1 MIRSISYS
9 QDEILQWIIQLY
21 IESGHFDADATFS
34 SGGFYR
40 SSRIPLPAHR
50 FDLYPQ
56 RPDVQKADCR
66 KLPLDD
72 NTISSMILDPP
83 FLATKGPSL
92 SSDSGNLISRRFS
105 VCPNEA
111 ALRELYRDAIA
122 EAFRVIKPGGVL
134 VFKCQDKV
142 SSGKQHMMHCFVYNV
157 AVQRGFEV
165 LDLFVL
171 LANSRLIANW
181 QRNQKHARKFHCY
194 FWVFRKPTIK
204 NRRDAFENA

>member
-1 MIRSISYS
+1 MIKSISYS
-9 QDEILQWIIQLY
+9 QDEILEWIIQLY
-21 IESGHFDADATFS
+21 IKSGRFDADVTFS

-40 SSRIPLPAHR
+40 SSTIPLPAHR

-56 RPDVQKADCR
+56 SAEVQKADCR
-66 KLPLDD
+66 ELPLDD
-72 NTISSMILDPP
+72 ETLESIILDPP

-92 SSDSGNLISRRFS
+92 LSDSGNLINRRFS
-105 VCPNEA
+105 VCPTEA
-111 ALRELYRDAIA
+111 TLRDLYRDAIA
-122 EAFRVIKPGGVL
+122 ESFRVLKPGGIL

-142 SSGKQHMMHCFVYNV
+142 SSGKQYMMHCFVYNE

-181 QRNQKHARKFHCY
+181 QKNQKHARKFHCY
-194 FWVFRKPTIK
+194 FWVFRKPTK
-204 NRRDAFENA
+204 KKRRVAFENA